1 MRAAGGSGGSVGTVG
16 VSSKERK
23 IDEVESDDDGDS
35 QFRIQQD
42 SATRHI
48 LSRAPTQTPA
58 HTHSEM
64 LHSDE
69 AFIDDTNDGSYY
81 DEDDDLSVSEHSVE
95 LEQRQQLVLEEDESP
110 SKKSKKITS
119 HKPMLCTGDKI
130 RELVSQLTSSDVK
143 VQKKVLSKLSKLAQS
158 GTTSQECEEIVS
170 RFLPAGAVDAMMDV
184 FFQNDEGS
192 ASAEVCMFVNSS

>member
-1 MRAAGGSGGSVGTVG
+1 MRAAAGSGGSGVTVG

-95 LEQRQQLVLEEDESP
+95 LELQQQQQLEESP

-119 HKPMLCTGDKI
+119 DSPMLCTGDKI

-158 GTTSQECEEIVS
+158 GSTSQECEEIVS
-170 RFLPAGAVDAMMDV
+170 RFLPSGAVDAMMDV